1 MMKQIGKGL
10 LAGVA
15 GTAALTAVVQLEER
29 ALPWGQKH
37 NALFPH
43 KVVKKAE
50 NFFGIQGR
58 LTGNAETAAIQGSN
72 FAYGTLMGGLYG
84 WSAPKLNVSPW
95 VSGPLFG
102 LALWAVGLSGW
113 VPGMG
118 AEQPPWK
125 KKPMQAMMPILSHL
139 AYGLAAAAVIES
151 YQTKQ
156 GLLKKKRLFSV

>member
-1 MMKQIGKGL
+1 MMKRVGMGL

-15 GTAALTAVVQLEER
+15 GTAALTAVVQLEKR

-37 NALFPH
+37 HALFPH

-58 LTGNAETAAIQGSN
+58 LTGNAETAAIHGSN
-72 FAYGTLMGGLYG
+72 FAYGTLMGALYG

-102 LALWAVGLSGW
+102 LAFWAIGLSGW
-113 VPGMG
+113 VPAFG
-118 AEQPPWK
+118 AERPPWK
-125 KKPMQAMMPILSHL
+125 KAPMQAAMPILSHL
-139 AYGLAAAAVIES
+139 AYGLAAAAVLQS
-151 YQTKQ
+151 YETKQ
-156 GLLKKKRLFSV
+156 GFLKKRRLLSV